1 MGNAARNLGTTTYAS
16 KLPFP
21 HVSRAQEA
29 TESIANTATP
39 ATPEAATIPAP
50 VEADNAIALQSI
62 TLRGKTVTVASHGNI
77 AITSGQ
83 NTTASAYTADAHA
96 ESHSRTTTQASTLA
110 GDTVTVEGHN
120 VTLSATDI
128 TASGAVGIT
137 AANHLAMGYTVDN
150 SSDYTLHHSSSGGWL
165 DRKKTVEETSVTDTR
180 ARTTHVTGSR
190 IDIQAGGDADLNAPE
205 LRVMGNSA
213 DASTGKA
220 HVSAGA
226 KLNVYALQGE
236 HSDYRRH
243 ESSSAR
249 LPA

>member
-1 MGNAARNLGTTTYAS
+1 MRARAAPTCTGRRSSGFPCTSRTQSTEHSLDILPGLIPPTVTDSTLARTSVGSTLITSGDISLLASAQGPQNALVTELMGNAARNLGTTTYAS

-150 SSDYTLHHSSSGGWL
+150 SSDYTLANHYVFGGRL
-165 DRKKTVEETSVTDTR
+165 
-180 ARTTHVTGSR
+180 
-190 IDIQAGGDADLNAPE
+190 AP
-205 LRVMGNSA
+205 
-213 DASTGKA
+213 
-220 HVSAGA
+220 
-226 KLNVYALQGE
+226 AL
-236 HSDYRRH
+236 
-243 ESSSAR
+243 
-249 LPA
+249 